1 MTLFLSPPPPP
12 LYHSHYVSH
21 NENSPFPSLSLSLSL
36 FLSGPLISIEISRK
50 YELNRSLLNITRFLR
65 TTPEPQTIDQIAQSL
80 GLDLKLDD
88 ELFKKVSS
96 NTKIIFDP
104 ENVTFTYK
112 PEHDVKSKQD
122 LLDLLQRRRLEG
134 GGMLVEDFKDS
145 YLNIKEAM
153 AELEKDGKILIVR
166 KKDGYPRMLFYND
179 TVYNTPMATEFKELW
194 NRYKMPMEAEMVAE
208 LEAAGHKT
216 LRVRDSGPRRHET
229 QMKRG
234 ITRTRK
240 VKLTNTH
247 LAGIVDLSKDYAP
260 PGK

>member
-1 MTLFLSPPPPP
+1 
-12 LYHSHYVSH
+12 
-21 NENSPFPSLSLSLSL
+21 
-36 FLSGPLISIEISRK
+36 
-50 YELNRSLLNITRFLR
+50 
-65 TTPEPQTIDQIAQSL
+65 PQSIDQIAQHL
-80 GLDLKLDD
+80 GLDMKMDE

-153 AELEKDGKILIVR
+153 AELEKEGKILIVR

-179 TVYNTPMATEFKELW
+179 TVYNTPMDEQFKELW
-194 NRYKMPMEAEMVAE
+194 NRYKMPMETEIVAE
-208 LEAAGHKT
+208 LEAAGHRT
-216 LRVRDSGPRRHET
+216 VRVRDSGPRKNEA

-234 ITRTRK
+234 LTRARK

-247 LAGIVDLSKDYAP
+247 LSGIVDLSKDYAP